1 MNKTGVVV
9 GILVAVLAVPVLA
22 QTKASTGRMYKCV
35 DEKGKVFY
43 SDSPNSD
50 CGKNTE
56 MNKQGVVIQKVKPTV
71 AKVQADPKK
80 TEVATGV
87 RRDRALMA
95 TYTTEAEIDAARD
108 RSLQMPN
115 RAIKRVESKLEKTNQ
130 ELFNL
135 KKQADTLAS
144 QQKELPP
151 ELLEEVQALQMDVT
165 GLEAELA
172 QKKAG
177 TESIRERYESDKQRF
192 RELKGGGVASAAAT
206 AKN

>member
-9 GILVAVLAVPVLA
+9 GILVAVMAVPVLA

-43 SDSPNSD
+43 SDSPATD
-50 CGKNTE
+50 CSKGTE
-56 MNKQGVVIQKVKPTV
+56 MNKQGVVIQKPLKPV
-71 AKVQADPKK
+71 AAKPAGDPKK
-80 TEVATGV
+80 TELATGA

-115 RAIKRVESKLEKTNQ
+115 QAIKALESKLDKQNQ
-130 ELFNL
+130 ELLGL
-135 KKQADTLAS
+135 KKHADTLAS
-144 QQKELPP
+144 QQKALPP
-151 ELLEEVQALQMDVT
+151 DLLEDVQVKQKQLAM
-165 GLEAELA
+165 LESELG
-172 QKKAG
+172 QKKAQADG
-177 TESIRERYESDKQRF
+177 IRERYESDKQRY
-192 RELKGGGVASAAAT
+192 RELKGITTA